1 MISNKITKKEVEE
14 AISNPIKIKGLALK
28 EGLYKTLRE
37 KIGNDGVKI
46 LKEEVKSLGVP
57 LPSTEI
63 KELEWYSA
71 SIMIGTFFIL
81 QEKFNFKEKDFAELG
96 ELAPKISSTVRL
108 LMKYFTIPEKIAK
121 IAAPRLW
128 KRFFNQ
134 GKVEVCKFKD
144 SKTEG
149 SLVVRI
155 KDFKLHPLHFFY
167 LGYYFLGITK
177 LAKKFKEVKV
187 KETKSPFRGDEYQ
200 EYLIRWKH

>member
-1 MISNKITKKEVEE
+1 MKSNKITRKEVEE
-14 AISNPIKIKGLALK
+14 AISNPAKIKGLILK
-28 EGLYKTLRE
+28 EGIYKELKE
-37 KIGNDGVKI
+37 KLGNDGIKI
-46 LKEEVKSLGVP
+46 VEKEAKGLGFSFSP
-57 LPSTEI
+57 AEI
-63 KELEWYSA
+63 KDLEWYPA
-71 SIMIGTFFIL
+71 GTLIGIFFIL

-96 ELAPKISSTVRL
+96 EIAPKISSTIRL
-108 LMKYFTIPEKIAK
+108 LMKYFAIPEKIAK

-134 GKVEVCKFKD
+134 GKVEVCEFKD

-149 SLVVRI
+149 SLIVRV

-177 LAKKFKEVKV
+177 LAKKFKEVRV
-187 KETKSPFRGDEYQ
+187 KETKSPFGGDEYQ